1 MQVHNIATVA
11 QFDAAITEEER
22 LIDESHD
29 QFMALGL
36 NRDFTHPDWEPA
48 KARQLFAAALEARGE
63 YRAYLLDKANE
74 ALYCNANDAH
84 TSGLLV
90 NII

>member
-1 MQVHNIATVA
+1 MQAINMTTMA
-11 QFDAAITEEER
+11 QFDQAIADEER
-22 LIDESHD
+22 LIAESHD

-36 NRDFTHPDWEPA
+36 NRDFTHPDWDTA
-48 KARQLFAAALEARGE
+48 AARQLFAAALGARGE
-63 YRAYLLDKANE
+63 YRAYLLDKCNE

-90 NII
+90 NIG